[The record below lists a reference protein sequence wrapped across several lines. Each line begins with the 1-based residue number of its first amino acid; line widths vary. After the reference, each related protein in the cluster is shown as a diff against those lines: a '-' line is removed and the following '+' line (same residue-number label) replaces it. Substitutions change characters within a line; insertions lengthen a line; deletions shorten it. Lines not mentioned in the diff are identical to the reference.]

1 MATVWRNGLADG
13 ASTCK
18 LLVRLHDCEPPFSDQ
33 FVREFDETA
42 AQVMTYQAV
51 TDQKSTSIITGRR
64 DADSA
69 RLARESGN
77 SFERKFMSSLIKKL
91 QESGRVVT
99 GVSLAALLATTA
111 LPLGAFAQNGIVARQ
126 QQPAQQQ

>member
-1 MATVWRNGLADG
+1 
-13 ASTCK
+13 
-18 LLVRLHDCEPPFSDQ
+18 
-33 FVREFDETA
+33 
-42 AQVMTYQAV
+42 MTYQAV

-99 GVSLAALLATTA
+99 SVSLAALLATTA